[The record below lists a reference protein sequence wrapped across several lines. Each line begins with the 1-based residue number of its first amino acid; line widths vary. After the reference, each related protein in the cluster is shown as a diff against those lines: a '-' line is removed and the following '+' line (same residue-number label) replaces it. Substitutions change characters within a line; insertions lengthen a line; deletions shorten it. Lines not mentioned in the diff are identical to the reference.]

1 MRYQRSNFGCSI
13 FLIILLILLALSF
26 PFLWIIIL
34 LLALISVGFLAYTY
48 FHNKNHQNQD
58 DQTDTSSESDD
69 SDFSDFVN
77 NGDKK
82 HKIVSST
89 NNFMTYAD
97 YRTRAITKIT
107 DYAENN
113 KLSNSDG
120 TVINLNIKYNE
131 KNDCVDL
138 FASKNIDFVTVDQNA
153 ISPLVSYAKRLDKKL
168 NKLTKEYGHEYDMR
182 IFVIDKDTKKY
193 KVLAVVK
200 NDELKYSDI

>member
-48 FHNKNHQNQD
+48 FHTKNHQKHD
-58 DQTDTSSESDD
+58 DQSDASSESDD
-69 SDFSDFVN
+69 SDFVN
-77 NGDKK
+77 NNGRK

-97 YRTRAITKIT
+97 FRTKAINKIT

-113 KLSNSDG
+113 KLYDPDG

-138 FASKNIDFVTVDQNA
+138 LASKNIDFVIVNQNV
-153 ISPLVSYAKRLDKKL
+153 ISPLVSYAKKLDTKL
-168 NKLTKEYGHEYDMR
+168 NNLTKEYGHEYDMR